1 VKRYIFPAL
10 CILTLV
16 LALHTLTIAS
26 GVPEHLAVES
36 LAVQSADGR
45 RHEFTVHVADTPEAR
60 ARGLMY
66 VTRLEPDRGMLFDF
80 GTPQLVGMWMKNT
93 PLSLDMLFI
102 NEDGVIVHIEALTRP
117 FSTEVLSSGEPVRAV
132 LELLGGRTG
141 KLGIAPG
148 DLVIHRLFPARSA
161 DDSEHRPSGI

>member
-36 LAVQSADGR
+36 LAVLSADGR
-45 RHEFTVHVADTPEAR
+45 QHEFTVHVADTPEAR

-80 GTPQLVGMWMKNT
+80 ETPQLVGMWMKNT
-93 PLSLDMLFI
+93 PLSLDMLFVD
-102 NEDGVIVHIEALTRP
+102 EHGLVAHIESRTKP
-117 FSTEVLSSGEPVRAV
+117 FSTQVLSSRGPVRAV
-132 LELLGGRTG
+132 LEIGGGRAEQ
-141 KLGIAPG
+141 LGIATG
-148 DLVIHRLFPARSA
+148 DRVAHWLFPEAPV
-161 DDSEHRPSGI
+161 EN